1 MVNIGCS
8 KIIFHLLLILGN
20 IILTKSQT
28 TFNVY
33 DKDFSNI
40 IDDNA
45 KLEILATDNYNFA
58 HEAGVY
64 VMDSNEV
71 YFTSNLLG
79 NNSTGDQHIE
89 INKINLFTKKV
100 SNVKPERPIL
110 LANGGTYNN
119 GQVIICSQGQRD
131 IGGSIVSLDPN
142 SNKVTTIVDSYFGL
156 KFNSPNDI
164 VVSKDGC
171 YWFTDPSYGY
181 EQNFRDEPQLGNYVY
196 RFDPSTNNIR
206 VVADGFVKP
215 NGIAFSPDERILYI
229 TDTGYGGNFDPM
241 KPHTI
246 YAYDVNGSVL
256 SNRRV
261 FAVID
266 VGIPD
271 GIKIDVKGNVY
282 TATGDGIQIFNNL
295 GTLLGKIIIPKT
307 GVANFVFA
315 GECLKTLVMFAE
327 NIIYSINLKVEGALI
342 SKYKL
347 EKNFS

>member
-1 MVNIGCS
+1 MANIS
-8 KIIFHLLLILGN
+8 
-20 IILTKSQT
+20 
-28 TFNVY
+28 VY
-33 DKDFSNI
+33 DNNFLNI
-40 IDDNA
+40 IDANA
-45 KLEILATDNYNFA
+45 TPEILATADYNFA

-71 YFTSNLLG
+71 YFTSNRLG
-79 NNSTGDQHIE
+79 DTSTADQHVE
-89 INKINLFTKKV
+89 INKINLSTKKV
-100 SNVKPERPIL
+100 SNVNPERSIL
-110 LANGGTYNN
+110 LANGGTYNS

-206 VVADGFVKP
+206 VVADGFIKP

-229 TDTGYGGNFDPM
+229 TDTGYIGFVNGNINFDPM
-241 KPHTI
+241 KPRTI
-246 YAYDVNGSVL
+246 YAYDVDGSVL

-266 VGIPD
+266 VGVPD
-271 GIKIDVKGNVY
+271 GIKTDVK
-282 TATGDGIQIFNNL
+282 
-295 GTLLGKIIIPKT
+295 

-315 GECLKTLVMFAE
+315 GEGLKTLVMFAE
-327 NIIYSINLKVEGALI
+327 KIIYSINLKVGGALI
-342 SKYKL
+342 SKYKAEDVL
-347 EKNFS
+347 LLDKAAYHAT